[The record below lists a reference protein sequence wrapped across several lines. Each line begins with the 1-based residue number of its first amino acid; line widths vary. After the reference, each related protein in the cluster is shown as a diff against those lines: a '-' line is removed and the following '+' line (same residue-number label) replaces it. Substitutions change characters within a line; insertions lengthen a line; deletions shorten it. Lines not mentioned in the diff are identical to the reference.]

1 MPERRI
7 NLFSMGDQ
15 ANNNN
20 GDENGKKQQKNNG
33 EKDKNQKR
41 NWMEFIWKGM
51 TQHNYSSNFCCSVLC
66 GILGL

>member
-7 NLFSMGDQ
+7 NLFSMGYQ

-41 NWMEFIWKGM
+41 N
-51 TQHNYSSNFCCSVLC
+51 
-66 GILGL
+66 